1 MVLNNPYFEANA
13 GGVDLAIDNTGTR
26 PVTVVINGGNFH
38 RVSSERYTHTNIQVT
53 SSGGGKVIVL
63 LNGTTFQSA
72 GDYQPSAERPYWIT
86 GANCE
91 VVDIGCVFTETTSK
105 VTSASALSVTRSGK
119 INANGSIDV
128 ATGVSSVNVV
138 STGVYDVSFS
148 HPLAAVASGYIVQ
161 ITPISAPDSV
171 SCDVTYIGVDTFRV
185 TLRNT
190 LSGAGISSSFA
201 FSITRLL

>member
-1 MVLNNPYFEANA
+1 
-13 GGVDLAIDNTGTR
+13 
-26 PVTVVINGGNFH
+26 
-38 RVSSERYTHTNIQVT
+38 
-53 SSGGGKVIVL
+53 
-63 LNGTTFQSA
+63 
-72 GDYQPSAERPYWIT
+72 
-86 GANCE
+86 
-91 VVDIGCVFTETTSK
+91 
-105 VTSASALSVTRSGK
+105 
-119 INANGSIDV
+119 
-128 ATGVSSVNVV
+128 

-201 FSITRLL
+201 FSITRLI

>member
-1 MVLNNPYFEANA
+1 SA
-13 GGVDLAIDNTGTR
+13 
-26 PVTVVINGGNFH
+26 
-38 RVSSERYTHTNIQVT
+38 RYTHTNIQVT
-53 SSGGGKVIVL
+53 SSGGGKVTVI

-72 GDYQPSAERPYWIT
+72 GDYQPSAEQPYWIT

-201 FSITRLL
+201 FSITRLI

>member
-1 MVLNNPYFEANA
+1 M
-13 GGVDLAIDNTGTR
+13 
-26 PVTVVINGGNFH
+26 
-38 RVSSERYTHTNIQVT
+38 
-53 SSGGGKVIVL
+53 
-63 LNGTTFQSA
+63 
-72 GDYQPSAERPYWIT
+72 
-86 GANCE
+86 
-91 VVDIGCVFTETTSK
+91 
-105 VTSASALSVTRSGK
+105 SVTRSGK

-201 FSITRLL
+201 FSITRLI